1 MTMAAGTRRGIDDAR
16 GARSDGAR
24 QRRLEGR
31 ESAVTSRGWAAL
43 ATSLGFAFAAGCS
56 RPPPDATPDGAVR
69 IFLDDMEVASEDP
82 KAMRS
87 AYDLLGPEARANLQ
101 ERARR
106 TSQLLG
112 RQAAAWEMMAAGR
125 FGLAFR
131 PKVMRPTVVGDRA
144 TVEVLGADPQNEHAT
159 VACTRESGGWRVEPG
174 LPEP

>member
-1 MTMAAGTRRGIDDAR
+1 VWPGAAACL
-16 GARSDGAR
+16 S
-24 QRRLEGR
+24 L
-31 ESAVTSRGWAAL
+31 AL
-43 ATSLGFAFAAGCS
+43 MVGCS
-56 RPPPDATPDGAVR
+56 RPPPDATPDGVVR
-69 IFLDDMEVASEDP
+69 LFLDDMEAASEDP
-82 KAMRS
+82 KAMRA

-131 PKVMRPTVVGDRA
+131 PKLMSPTVVGDRA
-144 TVEVLGADPQNEHAT
+144 TVEVFGANPKNQHAT
-159 VACTRESGGWRVEPG
+159 VVCTRESGGWRVEPG

>member
-1 MTMAAGTRRGIDDAR
+1 MTGRAWAPAAMR
-16 GARSDGAR
+16 
-24 QRRLEGR
+24 
-31 ESAVTSRGWAAL
+31 
-43 ATSLGFAFAAGCS
+43 LGFALVTSCS
-56 RPPPDATPDGAVR
+56 RPPPDATPDGVVR
-69 IFLDDMEVASEDP
+69 IFLDDMESASEDP

-112 RQAAAWEMMAAGR
+112 RQAAAWEMLAAGR

-131 PKVMRPTVVGDRA
+131 PKTMRPTVVGDRA

-159 VACTRESGGWRVEPG
+159 VVCTRESGGWRVEPG
-174 LPEP
+174 LPDP